1 MAKEGKVSMSVLS
14 RRERE
19 KLARRKSIL
28 QAARE
33 LFYEHGYQ
41 ASTIDMIAERAELS
55 KGTIYT
61 YFESKDEL
69 YVSAIIEAFLELEK
83 RLIVTASQ
91 DLPVEKKLKALFMAF
106 VDHCLVYKEQ
116 LWLGSFFYTDT
127 ARRTIPRH
135 LLDEINDYTWRCL
148 DIIIQAVQ
156 EGKDKGVL
164 REDVNP
170 TEVSIISWRAAV
182 GLLEM
187 AIAEEENE
195 EDKKMYGNLFD
206 QAINLILRA
215 ITKEPDTKR
224 SRG

>member
-1 MAKEGKVSMSVLS
+1 MSVLS

-91 DLPVEKKLKALFMAF
+91 DQPVEEKLKALFLAF
-106 VDHCLVYKEQ
+106 VDHCLAYKEQ

-127 ARRTIPRH
+127 ARKTIPRN
-135 LLDEINDYTWRCL
+135 LLDEINEYTWKCL

-156 EGKDKGVL
+156 EGKDQGVI

-187 AIAEEENE
+187 AIVEEENE
-195 EDKKMYGNLFD
+195 EDQKMYGNLFD
-206 QAINLILRA
+206 LAINLILRA

-224 SRG
+224 SQG

>member
-1 MAKEGKVSMSVLS
+1 MSVIS

-33 LFYEHGYQ
+33 LFYLHGYQ

-69 YVSAIIEAFLELEK
+69 YVSAVIEAFLELEK

-91 DLPVEKKLKALFMAF
+91 DLAVEEKIKALFMAF
-106 VDHCLVYKEQ
+106 VDHCLEYKEQ

-127 ARRTIPRH
+127 ARKTIPRH
-135 LLDEINDYTWRCL
+135 LLDETNEHTWKCL
-148 DIIIQAVQ
+148 DIIIQTVQ
-156 EGKDKGVL
+156 EAKDKGVI

-170 TEVSIISWRAAV
+170 TEVSIIGWRAAV

-195 EDKKMYGNLFD
+195 EDEKMYGNLFE
-206 QAINLILRA
+206 QAITLILRA
-215 ITKEPDTKR
+215 ITR
-224 SRG
+224 

>member
-1 MAKEGKVSMSVLS
+1 MSVIS

-61 YFESKDEL
+61 YFDSKDEL

-91 DLPVEKKLKALFMAF
+91 DQPVEEKLRALFLAF
-106 VDHCLVYKEQ
+106 VDHCLAYKEQ

-127 ARRTIPRH
+127 ARKAIPH
-135 LLDEINDYTWRCL
+135 NLLDEINEYTWKCL

-164 REDVNP
+164 RDDVNA

-195 EDKKMYGNLFD
+195 EDDKMYGNLFD
-206 QAINLILRA
+206 QAITLILRA
-215 ITKEPDTKR
+215 ITKEPNA
-224 SRG
+224 

>member
-1 MAKEGKVSMSVLS
+1 MSVLS

-91 DLPVEKKLKALFMAF
+91 DQPVEEKLKALFLAF
-106 VDHCLVYKEQ
+106 VDHCLAYKEQ

-127 ARRTIPRH
+127 ARKTIPRN
-135 LLDEINDYTWRCL
+135 LLDEINEYTWKCL
-148 DIIIQAVQ
+148 DIIVQAVQ
-156 EGKDKGVL
+156 EGKDQGVI

-187 AIAEEENE
+187 AIVEEENE
-195 EDKKMYGNLFD
+195 EDEKMYGNLFD
-206 QAINLILRA
+206 LAITLILRA
-215 ITKEPDTKR
+215 IIKEPHAK
-224 SRG
+224 